1 MALFTHA
8 FEEAATS
15 YILFMIIGIVLAE
28 SMKIEQT
35 EKK

>member
-15 YILFMIIGIVLAE
+15 YILFFIIGLLLSE
-28 SMKIEQT
+28 SMHE
-35 EKK
+35 EKLKK

>member
-15 YILFMIIGIVLAE
+15 YILFFIIGLVLAE
-28 SMKIEQT
+28 SMAK
-35 EKK
+35 EKA